1 MFVQM
6 LLLLLI
12 LGWMMP
18 TGKQLAKTFHG
29 YVILVDHG
37 SISGCAYAKTVHE
50 LTHTI
55 GSHVVK
61 LIKEF
66 HFDPHKIELIGHSLG
81 KNIPL

>member
-1 MFVQM
+1 
-6 LLLLLI
+6 
-12 LGWMMP
+12 MMP

-50 LTHTI
+50 ITYSI

-66 HFDPHKIELIGHSLG
+66 HFDPHKIELIGHSIG
-81 KNIPL
+81 KNTPSYLHIFLFISSFFH